1 MNLLSL
7 SVTVSKLRLFF
18 SASALA
24 FARRVADTE
33 SLDGDLV
40 VVCAFNMAQGLPNL
54 SLEDAMN
61 LAWIAGSQIPWGVA
75 SVAMAAALSP

>member
-1 MNLLSL
+1 MSLNDMSLLSL

-33 SLDGDLV
+33 SLDGDFAGG
-40 VVCAFNMAQGLPNL
+40 CGRERWRKGSRDSRL
-54 SLEDAMN
+54 SYRSR
-61 LAWIAGSQIPWGVA
+61 G
-75 SVAMAAALSP
+75 